1 MATDVPRGPDAQR
14 VAQRLASIPLFAS
27 LPVDQLVALAERGQV
42 GSLPSGATVVQ
53 EGDRADALYVLL
65 AGSARVYMRHADGSE
80 TQLAQQLA
88 GSYFGELALLDGQP
102 RSAWVVTTSP
112 AELFVLP
119 RADFLELLPRAPRA
133 LAALFAKLS
142 ADVRQRS
149 QDLFE
154 EELRRRQVQTEMEL
168 ARYRALG
175 QMVAGVAHEV
185 NTPLGIVSTAVSI
198 VVQRI
203 GSPAFQAL
211 RGHDPDLDET
221 LDDLREATSLMERNI
236 QRAHRLINDFKKLA
250 AGQLVDQKEMLLLP
264 EVVQEVVDLFKIE
277 ARKAQLAVAVR
288 STLASPEDGQWQGYR
303 GLLTQVL
310 MNLLTNVQR
319 YGYPDG
325 RGGAV
330 EVLVSAAGG
339 DFVIQVRDFGAGIP
353 PEALEHVFS
362 PFFTTGR
369 DRGGTGLGLAIV
381 HNIVVNALKGTVDI
395 ASTPGHGTTVTV
407 HLPRVVPDAP
417 THSADRSPVVI
428 DARPDAVHRPL
439 VVPDPK
445 VGG

>member
-1 MATDVPRGPDAQR
+1 MR
-14 VAQRLASIPLFAS
+14 AS
-27 LPVDQLVALAERGQV
+27 QGLVALAERGQV
-42 GSLPSGATVVQ
+42 RSLPPGCTVVQ

-65 AGSARVYMRHADGSE
+65 AGSARVYKRHADGAE
-80 TQLAQQLA
+80 TQ
-88 GSYFGELALLDGQP
+88 LDGQP

-112 AELFVLP
+112 VELFEVP
-119 RADFLELLPRAPRA
+119 RADFLDLLPRAPHA
-133 LAALFAKLS
+133 LAALFARLS
-142 ADVRQRS
+142 VDVRQRS

-154 EELRRRQVQTEMEL
+154 AELRRRQVQTEMEL

-203 GSPAFQAL
+203 GSPTFQAL
-211 RGHDPDLDET
+211 RGHDPELDVT
-221 LDDLREATSLMERNI
+221 LDDLSEATSLRERNI
-236 QRAHRLINDFKKLA
+236 NRAHKLINDFKKLA

-277 ARKAQLAVAVR
+277 ARKAQLSVDVR
-288 STLASPEDGQWQGYR
+288 STLAGPEAGRWEGYR

-319 YGYPDG
+319 YAYPDG
-325 RGGAV
+325 AGGAV
-330 EVLVSAAGG
+330 EVLVSTAGE
-339 DFVIQVRDFGAGIP
+339 DFVVQVRDFGAGIP
-353 PEALEHVFS
+353 PDALDQVFS

-369 DRGGTGLGLAIV
+369 GRGGTGLGLAIV
-381 HNIVVNALKGTVDI
+381 QNIVVNGLKGKVEI
-395 ASTPGHGTTVTV
+395 ASTPGNGTTVTV
-407 HLPRVVPDAP
+407 HLPRVVPDP
-417 THSADRSPVVI
+417 P
-428 DARPDAVHRPL
+428 
-439 VVPDPK
+439 